1 MLRKR
6 ESRAVGGRGALALL
20 SSMLWQG
27 LLPLMELSVCPLE
40 GSREHAFQITGVWEH
55 GWGCLC

>member
-1 MLRKR
+1 
-6 ESRAVGGRGALALL
+6 
-20 SSMLWQG
+20 MLWQG

-55 GWGCLC
+55 VVVLPVLTFPRDKATAVRLLSEPGC

>member
-1 MLRKR
+1 M
-6 ESRAVGGRGALALL
+6 GGRGALALL